1 MKLMNRDNNILGCT
15 VIGQP
20 TLYNDSQE
28 VKDSASQNGQIFES
42 YIYGDKGIYNI
53 IDNLNYQNYGNDLE
67 LILFQFYINPIPYL
81 RSNIKE
87 IENYRKNEKSIGLN
101 IIIDDDNFFSL
112 SEQNRYIFLISKI
125 LEKLDLLAELI
136 NKKKLDTNIELLKYD
151 LKRLSLFPDN
161 ITS

>member
-20 TLYNDSQE
+20 TLYNYSQE